1 MCWYSPARRL
11 SFPEARWR
19 FAEANHTN
27 HMHTLRNIL
36 AALVFTLAGAAAF
49 AQSPVHFGVKG
60 GVNYSKIRFTE
71 GARRP
76 DGQYYTGFH
85 GGVFGRLDLGR
96 LYLQPELVYTEKGS
110 RVTVPAGVTTEP
122 STGTVRLK
130 TLDFPVLLGVK
141 LVDVE
146 LANLRVMGGPVFSNT
161 LAQRSEVLQRIGDKQ
176 FAFNKQNVGY
186 QVGLGVDVA
195 TFTFD
200 ARYEGSLRETSTQ
213 FGSRPGVFLLSL
225 GFKFL

>member
-1 MCWYSPARRL
+1 ML
-11 SFPEARWR
+11 S
-19 FAEANHTN
+19 
-27 HMHTLRNIL
+27 
-36 AALVFTLAGAAAF
+36 GAAAF
-49 AQSPVHFGVKG
+49 AQSPVHFGLKG

-71 GARRP
+71 GTRRP
-76 DGQYYTGFH
+76 DRQYYTGFH

-110 RVTVPAGVTTEP
+110 HVTVPGGTTTAP
-122 STGTVRLK
+122 TTGTVQLK
-130 TLDFPVLLGVK
+130 TLDVPVLLGVK
-141 LVDVE
+141 LVDAK

-176 FAFNKQNVGY
+176 FTFNKRNVGY

-195 TFTFD
+195 TFTCD
-200 ARYEGSLRETSTQ
+200 ARYEGSLQEMGTG

-225 GFKFL
+225 GFKIL

>member
-1 MCWYSPARRL
+1 
-11 SFPEARWR
+11 
-19 FAEANHTN
+19 
-27 HMHTLRNIL
+27 MHILRSIL
-36 AALVFTLAGAAAF
+36 ATLVLTLAGASAF
-49 AQSPVHFGVKG
+49 AQSPVHFGLKG
-60 GVNYSKIRFTE
+60 GVNYSKIHFTE

-96 LYLQPELVYTEKGS
+96 LYVQPELLYTEKGS
-110 RVTVPAGVTTEP
+110 RVTVPAGTTSSP
-122 STGTVRLK
+122 TTGTVELK
-130 TLDFPVLLGVK
+130 TLDMPVLLGVK
-141 LVDVE
+141 LVDAK
-146 LANLRVMGGPVFSNT
+146 LANLRMMGGPVFSNT

-176 FAFNKQNVGY
+176 FTFNKQNVGY

-200 ARYEGSLRETSTQ
+200 ARYEGSLREIGTG

-225 GFKFL
+225 GFRIL